1 MRKREEI
8 QSAFAHRDELNQYQ
22 RFFLVGIGGAGML
35 GVARLLLR
43 EGFQVSGTDA
53 VDSPSLERL
62 REEGAAVTIGHTGAG
77 IEPATAVILTDAIDL
92 DSSPEVARAR
102 ELGLPLFRRSQ
113 ALGWLVRNH
122 KVIAVT
128 GTHGKTTTTGMIGAG
143 LLAAGLDP
151 LIVVGAEVPD
161 FGGAVV
167 YGKGSYA
174 VIEACE
180 AYDSFHDLDPE
191 IAVLTNLEPDHLD
204 FHGTY
209 ESLKESVHRF
219 LSRSKK
225 GVIFAASD
233 PGAAEMAAS
242 LAGTS
247 EGYTSADVPLSADAL
262 ALPGEHNRTNAAAA
276 IKVARWIGADETL
289 VAKGLAGFG
298 GASRRLQV
306 LKSDGPV
313 VMDDYA
319 HHPTEIDASIAAL
332 RERYPNRR
340 LVVVFQPHLYSRT
353 QQFVPEFADA
363 LSKADMVVITDI
375 YPAREAPIPGVSSA
389 LIAEKL
395 TVPHL
400 YVPVRHL
407 LPETVAGMIL
417 KDDVVVGM
425 GAGNIES
432 FAPDLV
438 SRLHRT
444 TGPKVWVVIGGDSA
458 EREVSLNSGRAVAEG
473 LRSRGHDVELVDVT
487 EILLNKKGSLLNDRP
502 DVAVLQVHGSNAED
516 GAIQGFF
523 ELYHVPYSGSGI
535 QSSAM
540 AMDKNLTK
548 LLLESVGIPVPQG
561 KVVRSGNEDLTLPG
575 VSRYVV
581 KPNAQGST
589 VGLSFVE
596 SVEALRPA
604 VEKALLYSETALI
617 EEWVVGVEISVPVL
631 DTRVLDPVEI
641 IPRLG
646 QYDFANKYTPGA
658 TEEICPARLTPA
670 QTEIAKRQA
679 LLAHQTMRCSGATR
693 TDMIV
698 TEDRIVAL
706 EVNTLPG
713 MTPTSLLPLAA
724 KTAGIS
730 FPELCEWLM
739 EDALQRHGR

>member
-8 QSAFAHRDELNQYQ
+8 QSAFAMRDDLSQF
-22 RFFLVGIGGAGML
+22 RKFFLVGIGGAGML
-35 GVARLLLR
+35 GVARLLLKR
-43 EGFQVSGTDA
+43 GFQVAGTDA
-53 VDSPSLERL
+53 VDSESLIRL
-62 REEGAAVTIGHTGAG
+62 RQEGADVTIGHTGAG
-77 IEPATAVILTDAIDL
+77 IEPETAVILTDAIDL
-92 DSSPEVARAR
+92 DTSPEVARAR

-113 ALGWLVRNH
+113 ALGWLVKDR

-143 LLAAGLDP
+143 LVAAGLDP
-151 LIVVGAEVPD
+151 LIVVGAEVPS

-167 YGKGSYA
+167 YGEGEYA

-204 FHGTY
+204 FHGTW
-209 ESLKESVHRF
+209 ESLQESVHRF
-219 LSRSKK
+219 LSRSRR
-225 GVIFAASD
+225 GVVFAASD
-233 PGAAEMAAS
+233 EGAATMATSVGGNIAGYAAS
-242 LAGTS
+242 
-247 EGYTSADVPLSADAL
+247 DVPLKPEDFT
-262 ALPGEHNRTNAAAA
+262 LPGEHNRTNAGAA
-276 IKVARWIGADETL
+276 IKVAEWIGADM
-289 VAKGLAGFG
+289 AKVVGGIAGFG

-306 LKSDGPV
+306 LMDDGPV
-313 VMDDYA
+313 VIDDYA
-319 HHPTEIDASIAAL
+319 HHPTEIDASISAL

-353 QQFVPEFADA
+353 QQFVPEFAAA
-363 LSKADMVVITDI
+363 LSKADLVVITDI
-375 YPAREAPIPGVSSA
+375 YPAREAPIPGVSA
-389 LIAEKL
+389 ARIAELL

-400 YVPVRHL
+400 YTPVRHL
-407 LPETVAGMIL
+407 LPETVAGLIV

-432 FAPDLV
+432 FGPDLV
-438 SRLHRT
+438 AQLRRT
-444 TGPKVWVVIGGDSA
+444 HAPRVWVVYGGDSA
-458 EREVSLNSGRAVAEG
+458 EREVSLNSGAAMADA
-473 LRSRGHDVELVDVT
+473 LKSRGHNVELVDVT
-487 EILLNKKGSLLNDRP
+487 DILLNRKGAKLNERP
-502 DVAVLQVHGSNAED
+502 DVAVLAVHGSNAED

-548 LLLESVGIPVPQG
+548 MLLESVGIPVPKG
-561 KVVRSGNEDLTLPG
+561 KIVHSVNEDLTLPD
-575 VSRYVV
+575 VTRYVV

-596 SVEALRPA
+596 SGDALRPA

-617 EEWVVGVEISVPVL
+617 EEWVVGTEISVPVL
-631 DTRVLDPVEI
+631 GSRVLDPVEI
-641 IPRLG
+641 IPRSG
-646 QYDFANKYTPGA
+646 RYDFANKYTPGA

-679 LLAHQTMRCSGATR
+679 LLAHQTMRCTGATR

-724 KTAGIS
+724 KTAGMS
-730 FPELCEWLM
+730 FADLCEWLM
-739 EDALQRHGR
+739 EDALRRNGQ